1 MIRVQAYE
9 WSSVIVKTDGVLNR
23 REFLNGALSAG
34 LALALFGCE
43 RRPASGKVRLTYN
56 TFWTGRDAH
65 TSVMNWLYRE
75 FRARHPDVNLE
86 VVQVAGGAAD
96 NGRKQMAELAAGGGP
111 DVLHDTTYDQVR
123 AGYVLDLTELI
134 EPWRERFYPEA
145 LAACTWDGRIYSLP
159 TEYSVVPAIWHT
171 GLIESVGKSI
181 PRTFEEFM
189 DLGAALKKKG
199 SYLTCT
205 MACFHHAFF
214 TILFGDPNVREVI
227 ARKEWE
233 SEAFLRAV
241 KPLKR
246 IIDAGFVPENDMEI
260 QRGNASSLFQ
270 NGQIACYMAGAYILR
285 NLITAEGVDP
295 ELRNRVA
302 FTPFPEYQG
311 ARPIRGYVPTKTA
324 LNQQLAKDK
333 AKLKAALEFLELFT
347 SKESATRF
355 VTDAQSPLGVK
366 VNVTEEMT
374 GPLFYKFLM
383 SEKQATST
391 FVLPNNPGAFDAPAT
406 TQAQTDMFASLDE
419 GASAKKAL
427 SIFAEVMRS

>member
-1 MIRVQAYE
+1 MIA
-9 WSSVIVKTDGVLNR
+9 KTDGILNR
-23 REFLNGALSAG
+23 REFLKGALGTGA
-34 LALALFGCE
+34 ALALSGCGW
-43 RRPASGKVRLTYN
+43 RAASGHTTLTYN

-65 TSVMNWLYRE
+65 TSAMNWLYRR
-75 FRARHPDVNLE
+75 FRELHPDVDLE

-111 DVLHDTTYDQVR
+111 DILHDTTYDQIR
-123 AGYVLDLTELI
+123 AGYVLELTEHI
-134 EPWRERFYPEA
+134 EPWRERFHPEA
-145 LAACTWDGRIYSLP
+145 LAACTWDGHVFSLP
-159 TEYSVVPAIWHT
+159 TEYSVVPSIWHT
-171 GLIESVGKSI
+171 GLLESVGRDI
-181 PRTFEEFM
+181 PQTFEELM
-189 DLGAALKKKG
+189 DLGAALKRKG
-199 SYLTCT
+199 ANLTCS
-205 MACFHHAFF
+205 MACFHHVFF
-214 TILFGDPNVREVI
+214 AILFGDPNIREVI

-241 KPLKR
+241 KPLKQ
-246 IIDAGFVPENDMEI
+246 IVDAGFLPENDMEI

-270 NGQIACYMAGAYILR
+270 NGQIAVYMAGAYILR

-324 LNQQLAKDK
+324 LNQQLTKDK
-333 AKLKAALEFLELFT
+333 AKLKAALKFLELFT
-347 SKESATRF
+347 SKESAIRF

-366 VNVTEEMT
+366 VKVTEEMT

-391 FVLPNNPGAFDAPAT
+391 FVLPNNPGAFDALAT
-406 TQAQTDMFASLDE
+406 TQALTDMFASLDE

-427 SIFAEVMRS
+427 SVFAEVMRS